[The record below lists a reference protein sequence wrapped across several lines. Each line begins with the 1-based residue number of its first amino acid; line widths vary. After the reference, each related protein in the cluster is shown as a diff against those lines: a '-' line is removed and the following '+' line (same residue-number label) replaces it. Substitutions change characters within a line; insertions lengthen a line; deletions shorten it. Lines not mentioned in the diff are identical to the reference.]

1 MRHPFIH
8 STILV
13 LLVFLFSTSNI
24 LATPDK
30 EGPLFKDVTIT
41 TSKDHLLLFGILT
54 NTHDEE
60 LKQALHSGIPME
72 FTFFIELLK
81 TKANSP
87 DEELQ
92 TMEFSHILKYD
103 PLKEIYQLE
112 IGERKYKKSSYKSLD
127 DAMQAMAEINGLKV
141 LKLNR
146 LLPDSSY
153 VLRLKAEL
161 YKKTLPMNLHLL
173 IPFVS
178 MWNLETD
185 WFTIEFTY

>member
-1 MRHPFIH
+1 MRHPFIQ
-8 STILV
+8 SIILV
-13 LLVFLFSTSNI
+13 MLLLFSGHTL
-24 LATPDK
+24 LAAPDK
-30 EGPLFKDVTIT
+30 EPLFKDITIT

-54 NTHDEE
+54 NKHNEE

-81 TKANSP
+81 TEANWP

-103 PLKEIYQLE
+103 PLKEIYQVE
-112 IGERKYKKSSYKSLD
+112 IEEQKFKKSSYKNLD
-127 DAMQAMAEINGLKV
+127 DAMQSMGEINGLKV
-141 LKLNR
+141 MELSR
-146 LLPDSSY
+146 LLPDKSY
-153 VLRLKAEL
+153 VLRMKAEL
-161 YKKTLPMNLHLL
+161 YKKTLPMNLHVL
-173 IPFVS
+173 IPFIS